1 MGIARATT
9 PTFTLKFTEEELDLT
24 TANNVYATFEQD
36 DVNFTK
42 TGTDLVIA
50 EKQVDVYLSQEETL
64 KFKVGVVDIQ
74 LNWTMSNGRRASSDV
89 KQVAITKQLLRQVV
103 E

>member
-36 DVNFTK
+36 AINFTK

-74 LNWTMSNGRRASSDV
+74 LNWTMNNGRRASSDV

>member
-9 PTFTLKFTEEELDLT
+9 PTFTLKFSDKDLDLT

-36 DVNFTK
+36 EVNFTK
-42 TGTDLVIA
+42 TGADLDIA
-50 EKQVDVYLSQEETL
+50 EKQVDVYLTQEETL
-64 KFKVGVVDIQ
+64 QFKVGVVDIQ
-74 LNWTMSNGRRASSDV
+74 LNWTMNNGRRASSDV